1 MRAIEEPDPE
11 IVLPAHTVLQHRIAA
26 PVGMR
31 LLPENADLL
40 VVDPDA
46 SKAALAGIV
55 GQAADLDDI
64 GEIGVRRL
72 AVIAPRAGI
81 FAPAGGGIAA
91 HDEGHG
97 VIVAHA
103 DLELGADRLLLV
115 FLRQCLFDQ
124 RQADIQGNRQY
135 QLAETDRT
143 EESRNCTNRQ
153 ADWVGMGDVRNQPE
167 AENVQNQDEN
177 FHGPGDLEW
186 RMEKGVPPGR
196 RQRHVTNG

>member
-1 MRAIEEPDPE
+1 M
-11 IVLPAHTVLQHRIAA
+11 
-26 PVGMR
+26 
-31 LLPENADLL
+31 
-40 VVDPDA
+40 
-46 SKAALAGIV
+46 
-55 GQAADLDDI
+55 
-64 GEIGVRRL
+64 
-72 AVIAPRAGI
+72 
-81 FAPAGGGIAA
+81 
-91 HDEGHG
+91 
-97 VIVAHA
+97 IVAHA